1 MNRGL
6 LVFAVLLIIIGAA
19 FNVIQ
24 ALIIGL
30 FLLFPAVLTTPR
42 PRTQR
47 IPSSQAPSTR
57 RIAPRPPPVIE
68 PPVMQAPPDL
78 AVPMVAAAS
87 QVRQQPT
94 FSPALFPNPIFP
106 TLSKLPA
113 ATGVPSKESNERPT
127 EQRDELLEFGA
138 LIALLRLAFG

>member
-6 LVFAVLLIIIGAA
+6 LAFAVFLIVIGAS

-30 FLLFPAVLTTPR
+30 FLLFPAVLTTPK
-42 PRTQR
+42 PRSQR
-47 IPSSQAPSTR
+47 IPSSQVPSPR

-68 PPVMQAPPDL
+68 KPVVEAPPDVAL
-78 AVPMVAAAS
+78 PMVTAAS

-106 TLSKLPA
+106 TLSKIPLSTVAPREA
-113 ATGVPSKESNERPT
+113 EKQPT
-127 EQRDELLEFGA
+127 EQREELLEFGA